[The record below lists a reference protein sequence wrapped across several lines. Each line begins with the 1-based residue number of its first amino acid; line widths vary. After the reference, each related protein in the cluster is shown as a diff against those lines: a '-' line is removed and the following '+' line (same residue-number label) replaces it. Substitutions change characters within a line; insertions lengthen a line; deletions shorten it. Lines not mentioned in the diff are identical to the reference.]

1 MKNRLVCSFI
11 LVIFLFVGGCTKKET
26 EKTTNQFSHET
37 IQRIKKTAKSYSE
50 NELQSGQ
57 VPLHTYL
64 QLTGKIIKSDSK
76 TATIKRE
83 DRFILESGQNHYQ
96 VFNEQSMKLKIGD
109 TITVY
114 GEYYGFL
121 KAIFVERVKK

>member
-83 DRFILESGQNHYQ
+83 DRFIFESDQNHYQ